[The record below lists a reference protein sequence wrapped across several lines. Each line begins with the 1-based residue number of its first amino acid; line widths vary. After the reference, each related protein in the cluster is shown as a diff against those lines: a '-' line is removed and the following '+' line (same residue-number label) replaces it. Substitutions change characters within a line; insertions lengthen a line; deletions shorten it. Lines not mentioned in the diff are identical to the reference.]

1 MPFVRAI
8 PVVCSAILLICSAT
22 AQQMP
27 ATTPQSASA
36 PVVLGDIQASAAGSG
51 VEIRIPSHGVTPHKM
66 LMKDPDRIVLDF
78 RGAQFG
84 GGNQRVAV
92 NQAGVLQVRISQF
105 QTDPPVARVV
115 IDLSKPLPSRL
126 ETVGDG
132 VVLHVGASS
141 TSAAA
146 TVSKPPAPPAV
157 PAPVAEKPSAAK
169 PTVAKA
175 PTAASTPTSE
185 QNAVVEGLSV
195 HPGKGE
201 LNFSVKLSQAVT
213 PKLWSER
220 EPDRIVMDFPGTLPG
235 STSRRITVGDGSVQ
249 TVRLSLY
256 QENPPVTRI
265 VFDVASG
272 THKPQLEANGNE
284 LTVKFETAGS
294 SAPAPQTAS
303 APKSMPKAES
313 ASPTIAASKP
323 SATVHHADIQAA
335 ARPPVVARASTI
347 QRTAPISS
355 AKEAAPQAAANNMYG
370 PHPPNIRFANGLLS
384 IEANNSVL
392 TDILFEVGAKTGAE
406 IQMPPWSDA
415 GREHV
420 VAKLG
425 PGNPRDVIAALL
437 HGSSFNYVI
446 VESPQ
451 GLQQLILTP
460 KPDWPGGQGGDQ
472 AAQPGADQPPTA
484 EAPPTE
490 SPVEAPPAPEGTPP
504 PPDNPQS

>member
-8 PVVCSAILLICSAT
+8 PVVCSAVLLICSAS

-27 ATTPQSASA
+27 ATTSPSVNP
-36 PVVLGDIQASAAGSG
+36 PVVLGDVQASPAGNS
-51 VEIRIPSHGVTPHKM
+51 VEIRIPWHGVTPHKM

-84 GGNQRVAV
+84 SGNQRVAV

-105 QTDPPVARVV
+105 QTDPAVARVV

-126 ETVGDG
+126 ETVGDA
-132 VVLHVGASS
+132 VVLHVGGASS
-141 TSAAA
+141 TGSAAA
-146 TVSKPPAPPAV
+146 VSKPQAAPPRVQAS
-157 PAPVAEKPSAAK
+157 VAEKPSAAK
-169 PTVAKA
+169 PTIAKV
-175 PTAASTPTSE
+175 PTAASTPSSR
-185 QNAVVEGLSV
+185 QNAVVEALAV
-195 HPGKGE
+195 QPGKGE

-235 STSRRITVGDGSVQ
+235 NTSRRITVGDGSVQ
-249 TVRLSLY
+249 TIRLSLY

-272 THKPQLEANGNE
+272 TRKPQLEANGNE
-284 LTVKFETAGS
+284 LMVKFQTGSSAAPQTATVPK
-294 SAPAPQTAS
+294 SAPAP
-303 APKSMPKAES
+303 KAES
-313 ASPTIAASKP
+313 NSAPIAAGKP
-323 SATVHHADIQAA
+323 SAMVHRPAVQAA
-335 ARPPVVARASTI
+335 SHPPVVARVSA
-347 QRTAPISS
+347 APHIVPNPP

-392 TDILFEVGAKTGAE
+392 TDILFEVGSKTGAE

-415 GREHV
+415 GRERV

-460 KPDWPGGQGGDQ
+460 KVDWPGPQGGDQ
-472 AAQPGADQPPTA
+472 AAQQGGDQPPTA
-484 EAPPTE
+484 EA
-490 SPVEAPPAPEGTPP
+490 PVEAPPAPEGTPP